1 MLSLFFFVLGFISYV
16 IFPETHT
23 SLLKGPAHCDSFSFS
38 FLFLDITGKGI
49 MHPEV
54 DGNEDLVL
62 VQFATLNM
70 LDDHQNY
77 LA

>member
-1 MLSLFFFVLGFISYV
+1 
-16 IFPETHT
+16 
-23 SLLKGPAHCDSFSFS
+23 
-38 FLFLDITGKGI
+38 